1 MRLSVMVFGVVCVC
15 ALVIGSAAPLVQ
27 DDDDVRGAFLTSRPK
42 NKPPST
48 STTPKTSRRKPIDG
62 GGSSGGT
69 GSGSGSGNS
78 GSKGSGNTGSGSK
91 GSGNTGSGHSSKPDK
106 TPKKPEPTPAPVTPV
121 NARRIGLG
129 VTLFMRD
136 SNGLAVR
143 VDPDHVFR
151 KGDRVRVLL
160 ESNTDGYL
168 YIFNTTDDGPATMIY
183 PDAELDEA
191 GNYLQAHVPFE
202 IPTSL
207 SADERL
213 RWFAFDQVAGTERLF
228 FVFTREPLSGIP
240 IDDELINL
248 CKESKERCSRPSSEV
263 WAAVQK
269 EMQNPLKTDKSQQ
282 FGGAQTAGEQQAT
295 ARGLG
300 LSKEDPPPSLVM
312 MASSARSTLVATLDL
327 IHK

>member
-1 MRLSVMVFGVVCVC
+1 MRLSVMVFGLVCVC
-15 ALVIGSAAPLVQ
+15 ALVIGTAAPLVQ

-42 NKPPST
+42 NKPAGS
-48 STTPKTSRRKPIDG
+48 SNTPKTSRRKPKPPD
-62 GGSSGGT
+62 GSSGTSSGST
-69 GSGSGSGNS
+69 GSNNPGPS
-78 GSKGSGNTGSGSK
+78 
-91 GSGNTGSGHSSKPDK
+91 HPAKPDK
-106 TPKKPEPTPAPVTPV
+106 TPNKPGPTGPTPTPV
-121 NARRIGLG
+121 NARRLGLG

-202 IPTSL
+202 IPSSGST
-207 SADERL
+207 DERL
-213 RWFAFDQVAGTERLF
+213 RWFAFDQVAGTEHLF

-240 IDDELINL
+240 IDDDLIAL
-248 CKESKERCSRPSSEV
+248 CKETKERCPVHPNDEV
-263 WAAVQK
+263 WAGVQK
-269 EMQNPLKTDKSQQ
+269 HMQEPLKTDKAQQ
-282 FGGAQTAGEQQAT
+282 FGSAQTASEGP
-295 ARGLG
+295 RGLG
-300 LSKEDPPPSLVM
+300 LSQEDPPPSLVM
-312 MASSARSTLVATLDL
+312 MASSTRSTLVATLDL

>member
-1 MRLSVMVFGVVCVC
+1 
-15 ALVIGSAAPLVQ
+15 VIGTAAPLIQ

-42 NKPPST
+42 DKPASSGTTAKPSH
-48 STTPKTSRRKPIDG
+48 RKPKSS
-62 GGSSGGT
+62 GGSSTSGGSGTT
-69 GSGSGSGNS
+69 GSNNPGPN
-78 GSKGSGNTGSGSK
+78 
-91 GSGNTGSGHSSKPDK
+91 HPAKPDK
-106 TPKKPEPTPAPVTPV
+106 TPNKPGPSVPPTTPV

-143 VDPDHVFR
+143 VDPNHVFQ

-160 ESNTDGYL
+160 ETNTDGYL

-202 IPTSL
+202 IPSSV

-213 RWFAFDQVAGTERLF
+213 RWFAFDETAGTERLF
-228 FVFTREPLSGIP
+228 FVFTREPLSGVP
-240 IDDELINL
+240 IDDELIAL
-248 CKESKERCSRPSSEV
+248 CKESKEKCPVRPSTEV
-263 WAAVQK
+263 WAVVQK
-269 EMQNPLKTDKSQQ
+269 QMQEPLKTDKTQQ
-282 FGGAQTAGEQQAT
+282 FGEAQTATEAQAT
-295 ARGLG
+295 SRGLG
-300 LSKEDPPPSLVM
+300 LSKEDPPPSMVM

>member
-1 MRLSVMVFGVVCVC
+1 MRLSVMVFGLVCVC

-42 NKPPST
+42 DKPASSGST
-48 STTPKTSRRKPIDG
+48 ARSSRRKPKSG
-62 GGSSGGT
+62 SASTSTGSSNPNP
-69 GSGSGSGNS
+69 GSSHQGKPTDKNP
-78 GSKGSGNTGSGSK
+78 
-91 GSGNTGSGHSSKPDK
+91 SKPGPS
-106 TPKKPEPTPAPVTPV
+106 TPSSPSTPV
-121 NARRIGLG
+121 NVRRIGLG

-143 VDPDHVFR
+143 VDPEHVFR
-151 KGDRVRVLL
+151 QGDRVRVLL
-160 ESNTDGYL
+160 ETNTDGYL

-183 PDAELDEA
+183 PDAQLDEA

-202 IPTSL
+202 IPSSL

-213 RWFAFDQVAGTERLF
+213 RWFAFDQTAGTERLF

-240 IDDELINL
+240 IDDELIAL
-248 CKESKERCSRPSSEV
+248 CKDSKCPVKPNSEV
-263 WAAVQK
+263 WAVVQK
-269 EMQNPLKTDKSQQ
+269 EMQEPLKTDKTQQ
-282 FGGAQTAGEQQAT
+282 FGSVQTSTEQQAS

-312 MASSARSTLVATLDL
+312 MASSKRSTLVATLDL

>member
-1 MRLSVMVFGVVCVC
+1 MRLSVMVFGLVCVC

-42 NKPPST
+42 NKPAST
-48 STTPKTSRRKPIDG
+48 SSTPKTSRRKPVDRTT
-62 GGSSGGT
+62 GT
-69 GSGSGSGNS
+69 GSGTGSSGSNTGASNTS
-78 GSKGSGNTGSGSK
+78 GSSHPGKSD
-91 GSGNTGSGHSSKPDK
+91 KPQK
-106 TPKKPEPTPAPVTPV
+106 QSPSPAPVTPV

-160 ESNTDGYL
+160 ETNTDGYL

-202 IPTSL
+202 IPAST

-240 IDDELINL
+240 IDDELINW
-248 CKESKERCSRPSSEV
+248 CKESKERCPVRPTSEV

-312 MASSARSTLVATLDL
+312 MASSTRSTLVATLDL